1 MPDDASADDTARRGR
16 WWLTG
21 IGLAVTVV
29 SGIVIPLLIWV
40 VPNDHPSC
48 DRQSA
53 TVGRVEVEKG
63 RTFRDYLMRA
73 GGRAK
78 GMRENQLDA
87 KVDIV
92 TARVEV
98 QKYPH
103 VVVKVSAYSKRRGGQ
118 LVDAS
123 IDDRP
128 MLELDLQACDTQQT
142 VVVWTPALP
151 RQTRY
156 EVSLS
161 DPNGVELDRGGAT
174 S

>member
-1 MPDDASADDTARRGR
+1 MADDAPAEGTSRGGR
-16 WWLTG
+16 WWGTATG
-21 IGLAVTVV
+21 IAITVV

-40 VPNDHPSC
+40 VPNEHTSC

-53 TVGRVEVEKG
+53 SVGRVEVEKG
-63 RTFRDYLMRA
+63 RTFREYLRRS
-73 GGRAK
+73 GGSAK
-78 GMRENQLDA
+78 GVRESQLDS

-103 VVVKVSAYSKRRGGQ
+103 VVVNVSAYPNRRGQ
-118 LVDAS
+118 LLAAS
-123 IDDRP
+123 IEDRP

-151 RQTRY
+151 PRTRY
-156 EVSLS
+156 EVALS
-161 DPNGVELDRGGAT
+161 DPNGVEIDRGSAT